1 MLIWV
6 NKKKAEK
13 NIKNVWKAFSNRTLK
28 PELDAKDSEVF
39 ATSMAWIVYTFG
51 ILRLKSPDEWD
62 DVKCE
67 YDTEESK

>member
-13 NIKNVWKAFSNRTLK
+13 NIKNVWKAFSNRSLN
-28 PELDAKDSEVF
+28 PELDTKDSMVF
-39 ATSMAWIVYTFG
+39 AKSMAWIVYTLG
-51 ILRLKSPDEWD
+51 IHRLQSPYKWD
-62 DVKCE
+62 DVKCD